1 MGESERKEKEA
12 GKLKASRQKET
23 LLMKEMVLQCLV
35 WAFFSQAPIQ
45 FTKNYKSKHYYK
57 EKVGRKPK
65 REQKVE
71 KSNGQQEQC
80 QKLEQCT
87 VVKIRK
93 L

>member
-12 GKLKASRQKET
+12 GKLKASRQKGT

-35 WAFFSQAPIQ
+35 WGFFSQVLIQ
-45 FTKNYKSKHYYK
+45 ITKNYKSKHYYK

-65 REQKVE
+65 REQKVK

-80 QKLEQCT
+80 
-87 VVKIRK
+87 
-93 L
+93 